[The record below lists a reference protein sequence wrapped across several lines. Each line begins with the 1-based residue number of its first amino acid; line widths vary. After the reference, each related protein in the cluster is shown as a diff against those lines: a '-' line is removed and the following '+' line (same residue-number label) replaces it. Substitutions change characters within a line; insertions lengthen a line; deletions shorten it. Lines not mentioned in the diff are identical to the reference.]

1 MLPNDTIGPSH
12 NGACRE
18 PEPELGDPPNRWPL
32 ISGQRLEPP
41 LMETTLENSFD
52 SGSKK
57 GAEPKA
63 NREPPL
69 DQPWSAPSGQW
80 RSKATVIAAF
90 SIVAILL
97 HLLFRFGFHA
107 APRAYQSPLFVTLA
121 LGGLP
126 LLYDLLRKLLK
137 REFGSDLL
145 GGISIITSILL
156 GEYLA
161 GSIIVLMLSG
171 GEALENYALRSASSV
186 LAALA
191 KRMPSVAHRKRESEI
206 VDVALGEVAVG
217 DMLAIYPHDICPVD
231 GVVIEGHGMMD
242 ESYLTGEPF
251 QMTKTSGSTVI
262 SGAING
268 ESALTIR
275 ATQRAAD
282 SRYAKIMEVMRESEA
297 KRPQLRRLGDRL
309 GAIYT
314 PVALTVALLAWVMS
328 GEAIRFLAVLVIATP
343 CPLLI
348 AIPVAIIGS
357 ISLCARR
364 AIIVKSPVVLEQ
376 IAECRTAIFDK
387 TGTLTYGEPKLT
399 EQLIAPGFAQQ
410 EVLTLAASLERYS
423 KHPLAR
429 AILAAANEAGIQ
441 LREADAV
448 SELPGQ
454 GLRGAVSGRQVQI
467 TSRSQLG
474 VQQVAG
480 ADQLPPVAGGL
491 ECVVAIDQR
500 YAAALRF
507 RDAPRAESRS
517 FVSHLGPKHQF
528 SRVMIVSGDRESEV
542 RYLAEQVGIIEI
554 HAQTTP
560 EEKLAIVRRE
570 TAAAKTLYVGD
581 GINDAP
587 AMMAATV
594 GMAIGQNSD
603 VTAKAAGVVVMD
615 NSLKKVD
622 EFMHIS
628 RRMRFIALESA
639 VGGMALS
646 IIGMTFASSGHL
658 SPVSGAISQEV
669 IDILAVLNALRAAF
683 PPKVI
688 HDL

>member
-1 MLPNDTIGPSH
+1 MK
-12 NGACRE
+12 
-18 PEPELGDPPNRWPL
+18 
-32 ISGQRLEPP
+32 
-41 LMETTLENSFD
+41 TTLEHSLG
-52 SGSKK
+52 SGSEK
-57 GAEPKA
+57 GAE
-63 NREPPL
+63 
-69 DQPWSAPSGQW
+69 SPSDLLH
-80 RSKATVIAAF
+80 RKTTVIAVL
-90 SIVAILL
+90 SIMAIIL
-97 HLLFRFGFHA
+97 HLVLRFGFHTT
-107 APRAYQSPLFVTLA
+107 PGTYQIPLLATLT

-137 REFGSDLL
+137 WEFGSDLL

-161 GSIIVLMLSG
+161 GSIIVLMLAG
-171 GEALENYALRSASSV
+171 GEALESYALRSASSV
-186 LAALA
+186 LGALA
-191 KRMPSVAHRKRESEI
+191 KRMPSIAHRKLAAEML
-206 VDVALGEVAVG
+206 DVPLEGIAVG
-217 DMLAIYPHDICPVD
+217 DMLVIYPYEICPAD
-231 GVVIEGHGMMD
+231 GVVVEGHGVMD

-251 QMTKTSGSTVI
+251 QITKTCGSTVI

-268 ESALTIR
+268 ESALTIQ
-275 ATQRAAD
+275 TTKRAAD

-297 KRPQLRRLGDRL
+297 KRPQLRRLGDQL

-314 PVALTVALLAWVMS
+314 PVALVVALLAWGIS
-328 GEAIRFLAVLVIATP
+328 GESIRFLAVLVIATP
-343 CPLLI
+343 CPLLL
-348 AIPVAIIGS
+348 AIPIAIIGS

-376 IAECRTAIFDK
+376 IAGCRTAIFDK
-387 TGTLTYGEPKLT
+387 TGTLTYGEPKVT
-399 EQLIAPGFAQQ
+399 EQIIARDFNQK
-410 EVLTLAASLERYS
+410 EVLTLVASLERYS

-429 AILAAANEAGIQ
+429 AILAAAKEAGIQ
-441 LREADAV
+441 LPEATEV
-448 SELPGQ
+448 GEQPGQ
-454 GLRGAVSGRQVQI
+454 GLRGTVSGHQLQV
-467 TSRSQLG
+467 TSRNKLIAQN
-474 VQQVAG
+474 VAG
-480 ADQLPPVAGGL
+480 LDQLPPVADGL
-491 ECVVAIDQR
+491 ECVVAIDQH

-517 FVSHLGPKHQF
+517 FVNHLGPKHHF
-528 SRVMIVSGDRESEV
+528 ARVMIVSGDRESEV
-542 RYLAEQVGIIEI
+542 RYLAEQVGIVEI
-554 HAQTTP
+554 YAEKSP
-560 EEKLAIVRRE
+560 EIKLAIVRRE

-603 VTAKAAGVVVMD
+603 VTAEAAGVVVMD

-628 RRMRFIALESA
+628 RRMRFIALQSA

-646 IIGMTFASSGHL
+646 VVGMVFAATGHL
-658 SPVSGAISQEV
+658 SPVSGAITQEV

>member
-1 MLPNDTIGPSH
+1 V
-12 NGACRE
+12 
-18 PEPELGDPPNRWPL
+18 PL
-32 ISGQRLEPP
+32 KSDIFALEPA
-41 LMETTLENSFD
+41 
-52 SGSKK
+52 SGLWHRKT
-57 GAEPKA
+57 
-63 NREPPL
+63 
-69 DQPWSAPSGQW
+69 
-80 RSKATVIAAF
+80 TVIASLSVA
-90 SIVAILL
+90 AILL
-97 HLLFRFGFHA
+97 HLVLRFGV
-107 APRAYQSPLFVTLA
+107 RTTSGTYQIPLLATLA

-126 LLYDLLRKLLK
+126 LLYDLLRKLQK

-171 GEALENYALRSASSV
+171 GEALESYALRSASSV

-191 KRMPSVAHRKRESEI
+191 KRMPSIAHRKRATDI
-206 VDVALGEVAVG
+206 LDVALADIAVG
-217 DMLAIYPHDICPVD
+217 DTLVIYPHEICPADGTVVD
-231 GVVIEGHGMMD
+231 GHGAMD

-251 QMTKTSGSTVI
+251 QMNKTSGSTVI

-275 ATQRAAD
+275 TTQRAAD
-282 SRYAKIMEVMRESEA
+282 SRYAKIMDVMRESEA
-297 KRPQLRRLGDRL
+297 RRPQLRRLGDRL

-314 PVALTVALLAWVMS
+314 PVALTVAVLAWVAS
-328 GEAIRFLAVLVIATP
+328 GESIRFLAVLVIATP
-343 CPLLI
+343 CPLLL
-348 AIPVAIIGS
+348 AIPIAIIGS

-364 AIIVKSPVVLEQ
+364 AVIIKSPVVLEQ
-376 IAECRTAIFDK
+376 IAGCRTAIFDK

-399 EQLIAPGFAQQ
+399 ERLIAPGLAQRD
-410 EVLTLAASLERYS
+410 VLTLVASLERYS

-429 AILAAANEAGIQ
+429 AILAAAKEDGLQLPEAT
-441 LREADAV
+441 EV
-448 SELPGQ
+448 SEEPGR
-454 GLRGAVSGRQVQI
+454 GLRGTVSGHQLQV
-467 TSRSQLG
+467 TSRHKLEAQAL
-474 VQQVAG
+474 AG
-480 ADQLPPVAGGL
+480 ADLLPPVSGGL
-491 ECVVAIDQR
+491 ECVVAIDGR
-500 YAAALRF
+500 YAATFRF

-517 FVSHLGPKHQF
+517 FVSHLGPKHHF
-528 SRVMIVSGDRESEV
+528 ARLMIVSGDRESEV
-542 RYLAEQVGIIEI
+542 RYLAEQVGITEI
-554 HAQTTP
+554 YAGKSP
-560 EEKLAIVRRE
+560 EEKLAIVRKE

-594 GMAIGQNSD
+594 GIAIGQNSD
-603 VTAKAAGVVVMD
+603 VTAEAAGVVVMD

-628 RRMRFIALESA
+628 RRMRVIALQSA

-646 IIGMTFASSGHL
+646 GIGMVFAASGHL
-658 SPVSGAISQEV
+658 SPVGGAVAQEV
-669 IDILAVLNALRAAF
+669 IDVLAVLNALRAAF

>member
-1 MLPNDTIGPSH
+1 MKISKIWQHKSAIIAVLSILAIVSYLVLRYGFQTSSEIYQI
-12 NGACRE
+12 
-18 PEPELGDPPNRWPL
+18 PL
-32 ISGQRLEPP
+32 L
-41 LMETTLENSFD
+41 TTL
-52 SGSKK
+52 
-57 GAEPKA
+57 
-63 NREPPL
+63 
-69 DQPWSAPSGQW
+69 
-80 RSKATVIAAF
+80 V
-90 SIVAILL
+90 
-97 HLLFRFGFHA
+97 
-107 APRAYQSPLFVTLA
+107 

-126 LLYDLLRKLLK
+126 LLISLLNKLLK

-171 GEALENYALRSASSV
+171 GEALESYALRSASSV

-191 KRMPSVAHRKRESEI
+191 KRVPSVAHRKRESEI
-206 VDVALGEVAVG
+206 SDVGLSEVLVG
-217 DMLAIYPHDICPVD
+217 DTLVVYPHDICPVD
-231 GVVIEGHGMMD
+231 GIVLEGHGVMD

-251 QMTKTSGSTVI
+251 QITKTTGSTVI

-275 ATQRAAD
+275 TTKCAAD
-282 SRYAKIMEVMRESEA
+282 SRYAKIMEVMKESED

-314 PVALTVALLAWVMS
+314 PFALAVALLAWAFS
-328 GEAIRFLAVLVIATP
+328 GDSIRFLSVLVIATP

-399 EQLIAPGFAQQ
+399 EQLIAPGFTQK
-410 EVLTLAASLERYS
+410 EVLKLVASLEGYS

-429 AILAAANEAGIQ
+429 AILAAAKEEKIVVPESTQ
-441 LREADAV
+441 V
-448 SELPGQ
+448 SEPPGQ
-454 GLRGAVSGRQVQI
+454 GLKGVVSGRNVQI
-467 TSRSQLG
+467 TSRKQMAT
-474 VQQVAG
+474 QQVENG
-480 ADQLPPVAGGL
+480 DKLPAITLGL
-491 ECVVAIDQR
+491 ECVVVIDGK
-500 YAAALRF
+500 YAATLRF
-507 RDAPRAESRS
+507 RDAPRAESSS
-517 FVSHLGPKHQF
+517 FVKHLGPKHDF
-528 SRVMIVSGDRESEV
+528 DRVMIVSGDRESEV
-542 RYLAEQVGIIEI
+542 HYLAELVGITEVY
-554 HAQTTP
+554 AQKSP
-560 EEKLAIVRRE
+560 EEKLAIVSKE
-570 TAAAKTLYVGD
+570 TTLAKTLYVGD

-587 AMMAATV
+587 SMMAATV
-594 GMAIGQNSD
+594 GMAIGQNSE
-603 VTAKAAGVVVMD
+603 VTAEAAGVVIMD
-615 NSLKKVD
+615 NSLEKVD

-628 RRMRFIALESA
+628 RRMRIIALQSA

-646 IIGMTFASSGHL
+646 VIGMFFAAAGQL
-658 SPVSGAISQEV
+658 TPVSGAIIQEV
-669 IDILAVLNALRAAF
+669 IDILSVLNAMRAAF